1 MKYIHTG
8 LAVSSEEKAD
18 RFYCDILGLEKSE
31 SRIIDRQ
38 IVRTLFGIDHELTMI
53 HYQGGTVDF
62 ELFVQKGYKAPERQ
76 IAHTCIKVANLSDV
90 LARCL
95 KAGIR
100 VVEVPKKSGNITF
113 ISDYDGNFFEL
124 KA

>member
-1 MKYIHTG
+1 MHTG

-38 IVRTLFGIDHELTMI
+38 IVRTLFGIDHELRMI

-62 ELFVQKGYKAPERQ
+62 ELFIQKGFKAPEKQ
-76 IAHTCIKVANLSDV
+76 IAHTCIKIADLPDII
-90 LARCL
+90 ARCR

-100 VVEVPKKSGNITF
+100 VVEVTKNSGVITF
-113 ISDYDGNFFEL
+113 ISDYDGNLFEL